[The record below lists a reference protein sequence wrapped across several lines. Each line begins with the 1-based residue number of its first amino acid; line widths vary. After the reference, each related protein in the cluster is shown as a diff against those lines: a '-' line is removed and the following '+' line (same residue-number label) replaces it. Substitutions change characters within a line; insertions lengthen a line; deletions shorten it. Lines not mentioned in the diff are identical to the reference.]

1 MTTDHV
7 NSISFMLA
15 HGQFDSRIKSG
26 EDYDTITINQIWRMC
41 KDPQCKPKGE
51 ADFIIP
57 STYHSHDARSHDAQ
71 RQHGQFHMLCIDVDE
86 GNPSKDDVTQ
96 AVANTLGRVAMIIY
110 SSSSA
115 TKDNRK
121 WRALI
126 PLKRPLAGEEYGR
139 YQALLFEAL
148 GECGIT
154 CDFALARTGQP
165 IFLPNVPASKRD
177 ASGLPEFYEYG
188 AVKGDRL
195 NLDEHLISIAVK
207 AQKEEEAKIKAEADA
222 ARQKRAEERAAKR
235 AANPQQCDPVDEF
248 NARHTVSDMLSEYG
262 YTQLGASEQWHSPNQ
277 STKSYPVRD
286 FGDHWVSMSGSDMS
300 AGIGMQKDFYCWG
313 DAFDLFVHYEHAGDF
328 TAAVREYGQ
337 EVNPSKPTA
346 SQVLKDAYDFPQ
358 YDDAPQSADQSTDEG
373 ANEGGPTML
382 TPDTRQVDLHRIFT
396 LSDARPVLKSSYLIK
411 GWLGKSQMS
420 VVYGPSN
427 VGKSFFCLDMAF
439 SIAANAEWNGSRV
452 RGGTV
457 LYLATEGGNAFRNR
471 VYALRQS
478 KGVDDAPL
486 LVRPSPIDLLRA
498 EVDMPALM
506 ALCDEVK
513 GEHGNISMIVV
524 DTLSRAMAGGNEN
537 GPEDMTRLIGNLDTL
552 RDLTDAHIM
561 VVHHSGKD
569 TAAGARGHSSLR
581 AATDTEIELEVDE
594 SGMRIAKTTKQRDME
609 PKPPFGFTLKVHDL
623 GKDEDG
629 DAVTTCT
636 ILPAS
641 EEELAEAKQKKPAG
655 NNQRLVLECFKQ
667 LRGEGSGMPNPGG
680 VGWPES
686 GTRWCISEEVLK
698 DHVMGKMTDKSNPRS
713 SYANAIK
720 ALIMG
725 GHMERN
731 AGFLWRLGKEGKIV

>member
-26 EDYDTITINQIWRMC
+26 EDYDTISMNEIWRMC
-41 KDPQCKPKGE
+41 KNAQCKPKGE

-86 GNPSKDDVTQ
+86 GNPSKDDVTR
-96 AVANTLGRVAMIIY
+96 AVATVLGPVALIIY

-115 TKDNRK
+115 THDDRK
-121 WRALI
+121 WRVLI
-126 PLKRPLAGEEYGR
+126 PLDKPLQGEAYGEY
-139 YQALLFEAL
+139 QDVLFHWLSEV
-148 GECGIT
+148 GIV

-165 IFLPNVPASKRD
+165 IFLPNVPPSKRD
-177 ASGLPEFYEYG
+177 AGGLPLFYEYG
-188 AVKGDRL
+188 AVKGKRL
-195 NLDEHLISIAVK
+195 DLDGHWITDAVQIK
-207 AQKEEEAKIKAEADA
+207 QQEEAKAKAEADA

-248 NARHTVSDMLSEYG
+248 NARHTVSDMLAEYG
-262 YTQLGASEQWHSPNQ
+262 YLQLGSSDQWHSPNQ

-313 DAFDLFVHYEHAGDF
+313 DAFDLFVHYEHGGDF
-328 TAAVREYGQ
+328 TAAVRAYGQ

-346 SQVLKDAYDFPQ
+346 SQVLKDAYDFPK
-358 YDDAPQSADQSTDEG
+358 YDDAPQSAD
-373 ANEGGPTML
+373 EGGPTML
-382 TPDTRQVDLHRIFT
+382 TPDTKQVDLHRIFT

-411 GWLGKSQMS
+411 GWLGRSQMS

-439 SIAANAEWNGSRV
+439 SVAANAEWNGARV

-471 VYALRQS
+471 VYALRDS

-506 ALCDEVK
+506 ALCDEVR
-513 GEHGNISMIVV
+513 GEHGNINMIVV

-609 PKPPFGFTLKVHDL
+609 PKPPFGFTLRVHEL
-623 GKDEDG
+623 GNDEDG

-641 EEELAEAKQKKPAG
+641 DEELAEAKQKKPAG